1 MPDVSHDPVYLW
13 LTGARPITGSGAPT
27 PADMPARRP
36 AAATASDIA
45 RREGLDL
52 GDLSPYQRRDRP
64 GRGGPLRARRSRG
77 RKPTML
83 EAVTRLAAT
92 ESRIPRETAV
102 AHAQRWA
109 ASPITEPDEALEW
122 IRLLGL
128 GGLDAALRLRRKG
141 VTPAMEKTR
150 RESEEQARR
159 DARAAEDRVWAEIA
173 ARYRPGIA
181 AQLRLNGCT
190 PDMLDRLING
200 KTADQLLREGRPVQI
215 VINALRDTHG

>member
-1 MPDVSHDPVYLW
+1 MPDISGDPVYLW
-13 LTGARPITGSGAPT
+13 LTGARPATAGPGAPT
-27 PADMPARRP
+27 PADLPTRRP

-52 GDLSPYQRRDRP
+52 GDLSTYQRHDRRAR
-64 GRGGPLRARRSRG
+64 GRGG
-77 RKPTML
+77 KPTVL
-83 EAVTRLAAT
+83 QAVIRFAT
-92 ESRIPRETAV
+92 TGLRIPRERAV

-122 IRLLGL
+122 ISLLGL
-128 GGLDAALRLRRKG
+128 GGLDAALRLRRNG

-159 DARAAEDRVWAEIA
+159 DARAAQDRLWAEIA

-190 PDMLDRLING
+190 PDMLDRVING
-200 KTADQLLREGRPVQI
+200 KTVDQLLREGRSVQI

>member
-1 MPDVSHDPVYLW
+1 MPDISRDPVYLW
-13 LTGARPITGSGAPT
+13 LTSARPATAGTDAPT
-27 PADMPARRP
+27 PADLPARRP
-36 AAATASDIA
+36 PAATASDIA

-52 GDLSPYQRRDRP
+52 GDLSTYQRRDR
-64 GRGGPLRARRSRG
+64 RARGRG
-77 RKPTML
+77 RKPTVL
-83 EAVTRLAAT
+83 QAVTRFAT
-92 ESRIPRETAV
+92 TGLRIPRERAV
-102 AHAQRWA
+102 THAQRWA

-122 IRLLGL
+122 ISLLGL
-128 GGLDAALRLRRKG
+128 GGLDAALRLRRNG

-159 DARAAEDRVWAEIA
+159 DARAAQDRVWAEIA

>member
-1 MPDVSHDPVYLW
+1 MLR
-13 LTGARPITGSGAPT
+13 L
-27 PADMPARRP
+27 
-36 AAATASDIA
+36 AAATASDIG

-52 GDLSPYQRRDRP
+52 GDLSPYQRRDR
-64 GRGGPLRARRSRG
+64 RARRSRG
-77 RKPTML
+77 GKPTVL
-83 EAVTRLAAT
+83 QAVTRFAT
-92 ESRIPRETAV
+92 MGLRIPRERAL

-122 IRLLGL
+122 ISLLGL
-128 GGLDAALRLRRKG
+128 GGLDGALRLRRKG

-159 DARAAEDRVWAEIA
+159 DARAAQDRVWAEIA

>member
-1 MPDVSHDPVYLW
+1 MPDVSHDPVFLW
-13 LTGARPITGSGAPT
+13 LTGARTTAAAENGAPT

-36 AAATASDIA
+36 AAATAADIA

-52 GDLSPYQRRDRP
+52 GDLSSYQRRDRRARR
-64 GRGGPLRARRSRG
+64 GRGGRR
-77 RKPTML
+77 PTVL
-83 EAVTRLAAT
+83 QAVTRFAT
-92 ESRIPRETAV
+92 TGLRIPRERAV

-109 ASPITEPDEALEW
+109 ASPITDPDEALEW
-122 IRLLGL
+122 ISLLGL
-128 GGLDAALRLRRKG
+128 ADLDAALRLRRKG
-141 VTPAMEKTR
+141 ITPAMEKIR

-159 DARAAEDRVWAEIA
+159 DARAAQDRVWADIA
-173 ARYRPGIA
+173 ARYRPGVA

-200 KTADQLLREGRPVQI
+200 KTVDQLLREGRPVQI

>member
-1 MPDVSHDPVYLW
+1 MPDISHDPVYLW
-13 LTGARPITGSGAPT
+13 LTGARPTTARPDAPT
-27 PADMPARRP
+27 PADLPARRP

-52 GDLSPYQRRDRP
+52 GDLSPYQRRDR
-64 GRGGPLRARRSRG
+64 RARRSRG
-77 RKPTML
+77 CKPTVFQ
-83 EAVTRLAAT
+83 AVTRFAT
-92 ESRIPRETAV
+92 TGLRIPRERAV

-109 ASPITEPDEALEW
+109 ASLITEPDEALEW

-150 RESEEQARR
+150 REGEEQARR

-181 AQLRLNGCT
+181 AQLRLNGYT